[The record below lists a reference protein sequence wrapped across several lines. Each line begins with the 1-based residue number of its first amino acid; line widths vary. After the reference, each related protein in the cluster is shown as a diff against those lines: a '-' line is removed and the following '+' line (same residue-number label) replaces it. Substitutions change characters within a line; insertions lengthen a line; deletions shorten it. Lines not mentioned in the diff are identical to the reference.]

1 MERYGDIAEYVSR
14 PARMQLVELCLAEIE
29 RRLEAERE
37 KQEKRGK
44 KGRPLAATSV
54 LAERMNVA
62 TRTVNRWRKDV
73 FQAKNINAKLLL
85 ATALDLDVDG
95 MKKILRDDYNRH
107 RQELLYFIDIEEE
120 PDP

>member
-1 MERYGDIAEYVSR
+1 LERYGDLAEYVSR
-14 PARMQLVELCLAEIE
+14 PARMRLVELCLAEIE
-29 RRLEAERE
+29 KRLESDRE
-37 KQEKRGK
+37 NQEKLGK
-44 KGRPLAATSV
+44 KGRPVAATSV

-95 MKKILRDDYNRH
+95 LKEILRDDFLRH
-107 RQELLYFIDIEEE
+107 RQELNYFIDIEEE

>member
-1 MERYGDIAEYVSR
+1 MR
-14 PARMQLVELCLAEIE
+14 LVELCLAEIE
-29 RRLEAERE
+29 KRLEADRE
-37 KQEKRGK
+37 NQEKLGK
-44 KGRPLAATSV
+44 KGRPVAATSV

-95 MKKILRDDYNRH
+95 LKEILRDDFRRH